1 MNSFVRQPFVFEAMI
16 SKNPVIK
23 YEWRKNAKPIDQS
36 LDNIKVN
43 RIGKRSIL
51 SIESVNES
59 QAGVYSLVSNNSNA
73 RDEAS
78 FNLAV
83 LPVHNSSANL
93 SVKFYIFINKDL
105 KILRNSIISFHLIS
119 EYFTKFY

>member
-51 SIESVNES
+51 YVESVNES

-83 LPVHNSSANL
+83 LPVQSSSTSF
-93 SVKFYIFINKDL
+93 SVNFFHYIC
-105 KILRNSIISFHLIS
+105 
-119 EYFTKFY
+119 